1 MITTRE
7 FDHAMTLK
15 ADERLDYFCT
25 LTDEDK
31 EDYLKRSRAITAK
44 NEANLLEFQ
53 TKSDIRVAALKAEY
67 AELQRNLDLKLKE
80 NASAQAISD
89 SRAEIMATQERE
101 QSNEWKTFYKAIG
114 IFVICPLA
122 LWFFFKASPEE
133 LAARAAKEAESKA
146 FYDDYEA
153 KRTAK
158 AADEESAKI
167 NHSIRYKFILQTDL
181 EASQGSKLSE
191 QQNTELIRR
200 AQEACGL
207 YDPSIPSADGCK

>member
-1 MITTRE
+1 MITTKE
-7 FDHAMTLK
+7 FDRAVTLDG
-15 ADERLDYFCT
+15 DERDEYLKYLGT
-25 LTDEDK
+25 LSLEDQEDFVKRFRAHTDE
-31 EDYLKRSRAITAK
+31 LRAK
-44 NEANLLEFQ
+44 NEANLLEFAAMNEEIAKMNAETAETQRQ
-53 TKSDIRVAALKAEY
+53 T
-67 AELQRNLDLKLKE
+67 ELME
-80 NASAQAISD
+80 SAQ
-89 SRAEIMATQERE
+89 RERQREWQRE
-101 QSNEWKTFYKAIG
+101 QNNRKTIYKAIG
-114 IFVICPLA
+114 IFVVCLVA

-133 LAARAAKEAESKA
+133 LAAKAAKEAESKA

-167 NHSIRYKFILQTDL
+167 NNSIRYKFILQTDL

>member
-1 MITTRE
+1 MITTKE
-7 FDHAMTLK
+7 FDRAVTLDG
-15 ADERLDYFCT
+15 DERDEYLNYLGT
-25 LTDEDK
+25 LSLEDQEDFVKRFRAHTDE
-31 EDYLKRSRAITAK
+31 LRAK
-44 NEANLLEFQ
+44 NEANLLEFAAMNEEIAKMNAETAETQRQ
-53 TKSDIRVAALKAEY
+53 T
-67 AELQRNLDLKLKE
+67 ELME
-80 NASAQAISD
+80 SAQ
-89 SRAEIMATQERE
+89 RERQREWQRE
-101 QSNEWKTFYKAIG
+101 QNNRKTIYKAIG
-114 IFVICPLA
+114 IFVVCLVA

-133 LAARAAKEAESKA
+133 LAAKAAKEAESKA

-167 NHSIRYKFILQTDL
+167 NNSIRYKFILQTDL

>member
-31 EDYLKRSRAITAK
+31 EDYLKRIRAITAR

-53 TKSDIRVAALKAEY
+53 TKSDRRVAAMNEEIAKLNAET
-67 AELQRNLDLKLKE
+67 AETQRQTELM
-80 NASAQAISD
+80 ASAQ
-89 SRAEIMATQERE
+89 RERQREWQRE
-101 QSNEWKTFYKAIG
+101 QNNRKTIYKAIG
-114 IFVICPLA
+114 IFVVCLVA

-133 LAARAAKEAESKA
+133 LAAKAAKEAESKA
-146 FYDDYEA
+146 LYDDYEA

-167 NHSIRYKFILQTDL
+167 KNSIRYKFILQTDL

-207 YDPSIPSADGCK
+207 YDPSIPSTDGCK